1 MLDIFDDWFLFENEF
16 SFRFS
21 VLWIMSMFIL
31 LGISFLANSVLLG
44 ELDFIKSPLLV
55 KMLESLDSN

>member
-1 MLDIFDDWFLFENEF
+1 
-16 SFRFS
+16 
-21 VLWIMSMFIL
+21 
-31 LGISFLANSVLLG
+31 LANSVLLG